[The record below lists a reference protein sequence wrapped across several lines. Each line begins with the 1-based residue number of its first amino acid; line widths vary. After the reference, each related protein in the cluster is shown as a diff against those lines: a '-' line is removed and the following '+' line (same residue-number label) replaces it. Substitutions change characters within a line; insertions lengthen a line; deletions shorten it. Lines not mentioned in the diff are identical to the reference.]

1 VTLLR
6 GKRVFYIEDD
16 GNNRAIVQTILEA
29 AGATLQFDNCGFME
43 ISLRKI
49 KAFHPDVILLDLM
62 LMSRISGYD
71 VYTTL
76 RLQTQFIT
84 IPIVAVS
91 ASDPEIE
98 IPKTREIGFAGFIG
112 KPIDVRL
119 FASQIDTILHG
130 ETVWYVA

>member
-1 VTLLR
+1 MTILQ
-6 GKRVFYIEDD
+6 GKRVVYIEDD
-16 GNNRAIVQTILEA
+16 AKNRAIVQIILEA
-29 AGATLQFDNCGFME
+29 AGATLHFDNCGFME
-43 ISLRKI
+43 VSLRKI

-76 RLQTQFIT
+76 RLQSQFST

-98 IPKTREIGFAGFIG
+98 IPKTREVGFAGFIG
-112 KPIDVRL
+112 KPVNVHL
-119 FASQIDTILHG
+119 FASQIDTILRG
-130 ETVWYVA
+130 ETVWHIA

>member
-76 RLQTQFIT
+76 SLQTQYIIIT
-84 IPIVAVS
+84 IVAVS

>member
-1 VTLLR
+1 MTLLR

-119 FASQIDTILHG
+119 FASQIDTILRG
-130 ETVWYVA
+130 ESVWHIA